1 MSPLL
6 MMGRS
11 TLPGIAVAVDEARDQ
26 DGIGGIDDSGG
37 GPENF
42 TFAPTATIFLDE
54 NVALDEIVYRLSIL
68 MIVPP
73 LSNMRRF
80 GFRLTGLPPLRRR
93 RGWTDSGVAARFFC
107 AQAGTVALELNGSS
121 YRTIATHED

>member
-1 MSPLL
+1 MLPLL

-11 TLPGIAVAVDEARDQ
+11 TFAGMAVAVDEARDQ
-26 DGIGGIDDSGG
+26 DGIGGIDESGG
-37 GPENF
+37 GPEDF

-54 NVALDEIVYRLSIL
+54 NVPLDEIAYRLSIV

-80 GFRLTGLPPLRRR
+80 GFRLRGLPPLRRH
-93 RGWTDSGVAARFFC
+93 RG
-107 AQAGTVALELNGSS
+107 
-121 YRTIATHED
+121 